1 MIAIIYGTRPE
12 LIKLFPIIIA
22 LKKSKIPHSVIN
34 TGQHREL
41 VEDIIK
47 RLKIKNDFDLKI
59 FKKKQSLNLS
69 ISKILFKLSQLFLSL
84 KPDLIIVQGDTLS
97 TYASTIAAF
106 NSKIKIAHVEAGLRT
121 GNFNS
126 PFPEEMY
133 RTIVSRLADFHF
145 CPTKL
150 NLNNLKKEGINQN
163 IFITGN
169 TVVDAVHLISK
180 SLNKVRLKNFFMKKY
195 NLNFNKKIILFTC
208 HRRENYGS
216 VYINICKAIKDLS
229 KNKNL
234 QIVYPLHLNPN
245 FYKLAQ
251 DNLSKID
258 NIFLIPHQNYH
269 ELLFLI
275 KTSSLIITDSGG
287 IQEEAPS
294 FNKKMLVIRNTTER
308 PEALKKNVIE
318 LVGTNANKIVSRA
331 INFLNNQKSIKYINP
346 YGDGK
351 SAKRII
357 KALESYL

>member
-12 LIKLFPIIIA
+12 LIKLFPIIVA
-22 LKKSKIPHSVIN
+22 LKKSNIPHSVIN

-41 VEDIIK
+41 VDDIIK

-59 FKKKQSLNLS
+59 FKKKQSLNSS

-169 TVVDAVHLISK
+169 TVV
-180 SLNKVRLKNFFMKKY
+180 
-195 NLNFNKKIILFTC
+195 
-208 HRRENYGS
+208 
-216 VYINICKAIKDLS
+216 
-229 KNKNL
+229 
-234 QIVYPLHLNPN
+234 
-245 FYKLAQ
+245 
-251 DNLSKID
+251 
-258 NIFLIPHQNYH
+258 
-269 ELLFLI
+269 EL
-275 KTSSLIITDSGG
+275 
-287 IQEEAPS
+287 S
-294 FNKKMLVIRNTTER
+294 FNFKKFKQI
-308 PEALKKNVIE
+308 A
-318 LVGTNANKIVSRA
+318 
-331 INFLNNQKSIKYINP
+331 
-346 YGDGK
+346 
-351 SAKRII
+351 
-357 KALESYL
+357 

>member
-12 LIKLFPIIIA
+12 LIKLFPIIVA
-22 LKKSKIPHSVIN
+22 LKKSNIPHSVIN

-41 VEDIIK
+41 VDDIIK

-59 FKKKQSLNLS
+59 FKKKQSLNSS

-180 SLNKVRLKNFFMKKY
+180 SLNKAKLKNLFMKKY
-195 NLNFNKKIILFTC
+195 YLNFNKKIILFTC

-216 VYINICKAIKDLS
+216 VYINICKAIKNLS

-234 QIVYPLHLNPN
+234 QIVYPP
-245 FYKLAQ
+245 F
-251 DNLSKID
+251 
-258 NIFLIPHQNYH
+258 
-269 ELLFLI
+269 
-275 KTSSLIITDSGG
+275 
-287 IQEEAPS
+287 
-294 FNKKMLVIRNTTER
+294 
-308 PEALKKNVIE
+308 
-318 LVGTNANKIVSRA
+318 
-331 INFLNNQKSIKYINP
+331 KS
-346 YGDGK
+346 
-351 SAKRII
+351 
-357 KALESYL
+357 

>member
-1 MIAIIYGTRPE
+1 M
-12 LIKLFPIIIA
+12 
-22 LKKSKIPHSVIN
+22 VD
-34 TGQHREL
+34 
-41 VEDIIK
+41 DIIK
-47 RLKIKNDFDLKI
+47 DKNKNDFDLKI
-59 FKKKQSLNLS
+59 FKKQSLNSS

-180 SLNKVRLKNFFMKKY
+180 SLNKAKLKNLFMKKY
-195 NLNFNKKIILFTC
+195 YLNFNKKIILFTC
-208 HRRENYGS
+208 HRREIME
-216 VYINICKAIKDLS
+216 VYILIFKAIKNLS
-229 KNKNL
+229 KNKNANC
-234 QIVYPLHLNPN
+234 IPTSFKSK

-251 DNLSKID
+251 DNLSK
-258 NIFLIPHQNYH
+258 L
-269 ELLFLI
+269 
-275 KTSSLIITDSGG
+275 
-287 IQEEAPS
+287 
-294 FNKKMLVIRNTTER
+294 
-308 PEALKKNVIE
+308 
-318 LVGTNANKIVSRA
+318 
-331 INFLNNQKSIKYINP
+331 
-346 YGDGK
+346 
-351 SAKRII
+351 
-357 KALESYL
+357 